1 MNGSGR
7 FDTRVMAAVVMAL
20 GIITASWIAAG
31 AARHFVDS
39 RATITVTGSAKQT
52 LRSDRVLWRGVYSAQ
67 SPQLAAAYTELEATR
82 RTVLAYL
89 ATQGFAD
96 SAVTVSQVM
105 TVPLNERMP
114 NGMPTERI
122 EAYRLVQTVELRSG
136 DVARIGALARES
148 TELLRQGVRF
158 ESNPPEFGVSHLA
171 DLKKQMLAAAT
182 QDARARAEEMAKN
195 AGSQIGRL
203 RGARMG
209 VFQVTPAGSTDVSDY
224 GVNDTSSLEKDI
236 TAVVAATF
244 ELR

>member
-7 FDTRVMAAVVMAL
+7 FDSRGMAAVVMAL
-20 GIITASWIAAG
+20 GLISAAWIAAG

-52 LRSDRVLWRGVYSAQ
+52 LRSDRVVWRGMYSAQ
-67 SPQLAAAYTELEATR
+67 SPQLATAFAELEATR

-105 TVPLNERMP
+105 TVPLNERLP
-114 NGMPTERI
+114 NGMTTERI
-122 EAYRLVQTVELRSG
+122 DGYRLMQTVEIRSG
-136 DVARIGALARES
+136 DVVRISTLARES

-158 ESNPPEFGVSHLA
+158 ESNVPEFGVSNLA

-182 QDARARAEEMAKN
+182 KDARARAEEMAKN

-236 TAVVAATF
+236 TAVVSATF

>member
-52 LRSDRVLWRGVYSAQ
+52 LRSDRALWRGVYSAQ
-67 SPQLAAAYTELEATR
+67 SPQLAAAYAELEVTR

-96 SAVTVSQVM
+96 SALTVSQVM
-105 TVPLNERMP
+105 TMPLNERTP
-114 NGMPTERI
+114 SGMPTERI
-122 EAYRLVQTVELRSG
+122 EAYRLVQTVEIRSG
-136 DVARIGALARES
+136 DVARIGTLARES
-148 TELLRQGVRF
+148 TELLKQGVRF
-158 ESNPPEFGVSHLA
+158 ESNAPEFGVSNLA

-182 QDARARAEEMAKN
+182 KDARARAEEMAKN
-195 AGSQIGRL
+195 AGSKIGRL

-209 VFQVTPAGSTDVSDY
+209 VFQVTPAGSTEVSDY

-236 TAVVAATF
+236 TAVVSATF